1 MEAAASVVQMT
12 GGGGRVG
19 MNTDMFLLP
28 SYGPFTSPPGVIV
41 TTGSPN
47 TGVHQYAAATLTL
60 LRRDAWVLP
69 VLILS
74 VLTMTL
80 ITTFEVYIQY
90 LLRLYYIIIIMWNIL
105 WKMFLDF
112 FQFGFIKFTD
122 KKLNILLSH
131 SSVESCIVSDCHL
144 QADGC
149 AKVSVRRYKH
159 TLLQYNLIITT

>member
-28 SYGPFTSPPGVIV
+28 SHGPFTSPPGVII

-80 ITTFEVYIQY
+80 IMTFEVTIYIFSISY
-90 LLRLYYIIIIMWNIL
+90 AY
-105 WKMFLDF
+105 
-112 FQFGFIKFTD
+112 
-122 KKLNILLSH
+122 KL
-131 SSVESCIVSDCHL
+131 
-144 QADGC
+144 
-149 AKVSVRRYKH
+149 
-159 TLLQYNLIITT
+159 

>member
-28 SYGPFTSPPGVIV
+28 SSFTSPPGVIV

-80 ITTFEVYIQY
+80 IMTFEVTIVPMHIVVFGI
-90 LLRLYYIIIIMWNIL
+90 LLRQIIM
-105 WKMFLDF
+105 M
-112 FQFGFIKFTD
+112 Q
-122 KKLNILLSH
+122 
-131 SSVESCIVSDCHL
+131 V
-144 QADGC
+144 
-149 AKVSVRRYKH
+149 
-159 TLLQYNLIITT
+159 